1 MTSDN
6 EKQNK
11 MKKMKVN
18 KMMND
23 MAKKMFLNL
32 QLDKHLSTDITREK
46 KKCKSAINFC
56 IQNHH
61 HHQRENIVDVLRV
74 FFTQIYIRILPV
86 IITCCCPMM
95 MVIIIQY
102 AIRCYLKRDN
112 QILQTSQKKKRK
124 RSND

>member
-61 HHQRENIVDVLRV
+61 HQRENNIVDVLRV
-74 FFTQIYIRILPV
+74 FFTQIHSDL
-86 IITCCCPMM
+86 TCHH
-95 MVIIIQY
+95 
-102 AIRCYLKRDN
+102 YLLLSDDDGHHHPICDKMLFKKRQSNFTN
-112 QILQTSQKKKRK
+112 QPKKEKKKIE
-124 RSND
+124 